1 MEKPVKKGD
10 FVTKKE
16 AGISVTHSHAVTHG
30 HAITHGY
37 ARCST
42 NEDRQ
47 DIDRQ
52 TRELKKHGAEK
63 VWLEYE
69 HGDAA
74 SKEQQALMLETARP
88 GDTIVTMEVSRL
100 ARSTK
105 QLCDIIDIIR
115 EKRLRLVIVG
125 SITLDCRNGNP
136 DPMTEAFL
144 QIAGV
149 FSQLE
154 LSMIRS
160 RVRSGV
166 ENARA
171 KGKRLGRPPVCAER
185 VPEQFLRYYPR
196 YQSGSINLSELARLA
211 RVSRPTAYRYLKAL
225 T

>member
-125 SITLDCRNGNP
+125 SITLDCRAGKP

-196 YQSGSINLSELARLA
+196 YQSGSINISELARLA
-211 RVSRPTAYRYLKAL
+211 QVSRPTAYRYLKAL

>member
-105 QLCDIIDIIR
+105 QLCEIIDIIR

-125 SITLDCRNGNP
+125 SITLDCRNGTP

-196 YQSGSINLSELARLA
+196 YQSGSINISELARLA
-211 RVSRPTAYRYLKAL
+211 QVSRPTAYRYLKAL

>member
-88 GDTIVTMEVSRL
+88 GDTIVTLEVSRL

-105 QLCDIIDIIR
+105 QLCEIIDIIR

-160 RVRSGV
+160 RVRSGI

-196 YQSGSINLSELARLA
+196 YQSGSINISELARLA
-211 RVSRPTAYRYLKAL
+211 QVSRPTAYRYLKAL